1 MRDSVRY
8 RVYLVR
14 LELILR
20 APVQHHVQNA
30 LRGRRQQKVRHSVC
44 IAPHTHMNPTESVYR
59 VRQVLFFL
67 ERVQRQRQR
76 VSSVLKGSMQTEML
90 DVSLVNSELLP
101 ILQKLMQ
108 MAFFL
113 AMHQD
118 RVNCV
123 LQGHIKTL

>member
-1 MRDSVRY
+1 
-8 RVYLVR
+8 
-14 LELILR
+14 
-20 APVQHHVQNA
+20 
-30 LRGRRQQKVRHSVC
+30 
-44 IAPHTHMNPTESVYR
+44 
-59 VRQVLFFL
+59 
-67 ERVQRQRQR
+67 
-76 VSSVLKGSMQTEML
+76 ML